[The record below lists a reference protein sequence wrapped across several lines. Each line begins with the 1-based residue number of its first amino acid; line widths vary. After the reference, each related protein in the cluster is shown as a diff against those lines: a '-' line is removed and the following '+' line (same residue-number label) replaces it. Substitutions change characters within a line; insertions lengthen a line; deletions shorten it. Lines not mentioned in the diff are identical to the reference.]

1 MYVWRQKWL
10 SHDIQNLPKLIMV
23 ELAWFSEVFRL
34 CNTRRPRETGLKSS
48 LLNFECTRAV
58 LYEISINAEKHRK

>member
-23 ELAWFSEVFRL
+23 ELAWFSEVSEVSD
-34 CNTRRPRETGLKSS
+34 CATPEGLGKQAI
-48 LLNFECTRAV
+48 NRAC
-58 LYEISINAEKHRK
+58 